1 LSERNKGL
9 DWQLRP
15 EVLGSAELSIADF
28 AGQEQH
34 LRQLEYSSQYIVL

>member
-1 LSERNKGL
+1 VE
-9 DWQLRP
+9 WQVRL

-34 LRQLEYSSQYIVL
+34 LRQLEIIFQNTVLHS